1 MTPLS
6 ASLIIVS
13 RHRPAALMRALAG
26 VAQMDHP
33 SFEVIVVAD
42 PAAAQ
47 AVRQSNLGVKLAEY
61 DTPNISAARNI
72 GLQLAAAPIVAFL
85 DDDAVPEPTWLS
97 RLTAPFADPRVTA
110 AGGYVLGRSGLAWQ
124 WRAMWVDG
132 DGFDHP
138 FTPPDS
144 ISLHP
149 GTAQRA
155 VKTQGT
161 NCAFRRDDLLAIGG
175 FDAGFAFYLDEAD
188 VNLRLAACGGLTAI
202 VPDAVVHH
210 GFAASDRRRAD
221 RVPTDLTQ
229 IGRSLARFIAL
240 HGQTSDAI
248 AKHIADQRARL
259 LRHMIRGALEP
270 RDIGRLMAG
279 LLGGIATANTQAR
292 PTSPMP
298 AATSAFLALP
308 DTAPRHGRLL
318 FGAQAQR
325 STLQADAAAA
335 RATGAIVTL
344 ILLSRGTRPHT
355 HRFTEQ
361 GWWEQTGGRFGPAF
375 RSGQRLIWQP
385 AAQRQA
391 TETTRIARFR
401 PVRPILPPKTD

>member
-47 AVRQSNLGVKLAEY
+47 AVRAAKLQVKLAEY
-61 DTPNISAARNI
+61 DSANISAARNI
-72 GLQLAAAPIVAFL
+72 GLQLAAAPIAAFL

-97 RLTAPFADPRVTA
+97 RLTAPFADIRVTA
-110 AGGYVLGRSGLAWQ
+110 AGGYVLGRSGLSWQ

-132 DGFDHP
+132 DGIDHP
-138 FTPPDS
+138 FTPPEG
-144 ISLHP
+144 ISLHA
-149 GTAQRA
+149 GTATRA
-155 VKTQGT
+155 IKTQGT

-188 VNLRLAACGGLTAI
+188 VNLRLAARGGLTAI

-229 IGRSLARFIAL
+229 IGRSLARFTAL
-240 HGQTSDAI
+240 HGQSPDAI
-248 AKHIADQRARL
+248 AKHVTDQRARL
-259 LRHMIRGALEP
+259 LRHMISGALEP

-279 LLGGIATANTQAR
+279 LQDGIAAANTQAYSQTPLA
-292 PTSPMP
+292 PTT
-298 AATSAFLALP
+298 AAFLALP
-308 DTAPRHGRLL
+308 DTAPRTGRVL
-318 FGAQAQR
+318 FGTKAQCHALY
-325 STLQADAAAA
+325 SNATAA
-335 RATGAIVTL
+335 RARGEIVTA
-344 ILLSRGTRPHT
+344 ILLSRGMRPHT
-355 HRFTEQ
+355 HRFTEH

-375 RSGQRLIWQP
+375 RLGQRFVWQT
-385 AAQRQA
+385 AAKRRNI
-391 TETTRIARFR
+391 ETTRLANYR
-401 PVRPILPPKTD
+401 PVGPILPPKTD